1 MLERRDVPTRTCVH
15 CRSSKD
21 KRELLRV
28 VRTPP
33 GSGAVAEIAFDPTGK
48 ANGRGAYV
56 CHDEACITG
65 ATGKG
70 GLARAL
76 DATVP
81 VHLADEL
88 RRAISRG
95 TDDGQ
100 E

>member
-1 MLERRDVPTRTCVH
+1 
-15 CRSSKD
+15 
-21 KRELLRV
+21 V
-28 VRTPP
+28 VRTP
-33 GSGAVAEIAFDPTGK
+33 GGDIAYDPSGK

-56 CHDEACITG
+56 CHDEACIIG

-81 VHLADEL
+81 LSLADEL

-95 TDDGQ
+95 TADG
-100 E
+100 EE

>member
-1 MLERRDVPTRTCVH
+1 VGTTLERRAVPTRTCVH

-28 VRTPP
+28 VRTP
-33 GSGAVAEIAFDPTGK
+33 SGEVAFDPTGK

-56 CHDEACITG
+56 CHDEPCIVG

-76 DATVP
+76 EATVP
-81 VHLADEL
+81 LRLADEL

-95 TDDGQ
+95 TADGA

>member
-1 MLERRDVPTRTCVH
+1 MLEPRAVPTRTCVH

-21 KRELLRV
+21 KRELMRV
-28 VRTPP
+28 VRTPA
-33 GSGAVAEIAFDPTGK
+33 GEVAYDATGK

-56 CHDEACITG
+56 CHDEACIVG
-65 ATGKG
+65 ATEKG

-76 DATVP
+76 EATVP
-81 VHLADEL
+81 LHLADEL

-95 TDDGQ
+95 TSDGA

>member
-1 MLERRDVPTRTCVH
+1 MQPRAVPTRTCVH
-15 CRSSKD
+15 CRSAKD

-28 VRTPP
+28 VRTP
-33 GSGAVAEIAFDPTGK
+33 GGEVVYDATGK

-56 CHDEACITG
+56 CHDEGCIAGST
-65 ATGKG
+65 AAKG

-76 DATVP
+76 QASVP
-81 VHLADEL
+81 LHLADEL

-95 TDDGQ
+95 TDDGA

>member
-1 MLERRDVPTRTCVH
+1 
-15 CRSSKD
+15 
-21 KRELLRV
+21 
-28 VRTPP
+28 VRAP
-33 GSGAVAEIAFDPTGK
+33 SGEITFDATGK

-76 DATVP
+76 EATVP
-81 VHLADEL
+81 VSLADEL

-95 TDDGQ
+95 TSDGQ

>member
-1 MLERRDVPTRTCVH
+1 VALEQRAVPTRTCVH

-21 KRELLRV
+21 KRELMRV
-28 VRTPP
+28 VRTPE
-33 GSGAVAEIAFDPTGK
+33 GEIRLDPTGR

-56 CHDEACITG
+56 CHDEACIAG

-70 GLARAL
+70 SLGRAL
-76 DATVP
+76 GATVP
-81 VHLADEL
+81 ANLADEL

-95 TDDGQ
+95 TIDGQ

>member
-1 MLERRDVPTRTCVH
+1 
-15 CRSSKD
+15 
-21 KRELLRV
+21 
-28 VRTPP
+28 VRT
-33 GSGAVAEIAFDPTGK
+33 GSGQLVHDPTGK

-56 CHDEACITG
+56 CHDEACIIG

-76 DATVP
+76 EAAVP
-81 VHLADEL
+81 LSLADEL

-95 TDDGQ
+95 TSDGQ